1 MKGKEECSNQGRRRR
16 EDSGLQQHQEG
27 EARLGVW
34 PLKTLTDKRSG
45 VESSD

>member
-16 EDSGLQQHQEG
+16 EDRGLQEHWDG

-34 PLKTLTDKRSG
+34 PLRTLTEKHPG
-45 VESSD
+45 VEISD